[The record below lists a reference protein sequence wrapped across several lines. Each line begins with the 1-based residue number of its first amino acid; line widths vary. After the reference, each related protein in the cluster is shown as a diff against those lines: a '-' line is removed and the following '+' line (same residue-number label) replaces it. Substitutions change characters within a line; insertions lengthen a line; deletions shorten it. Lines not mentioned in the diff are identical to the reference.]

1 MAKLLLW
8 LEGSPRTGRSV
19 LSSAAAMSAFFAF
32 GGEADSD
39 PNDNFR

>member
-8 LEGSPRTGRSV
+8 LEGLATHGGSV
-19 LSSAAAMSAFFAF
+19 LSSAAAMTAFFAF